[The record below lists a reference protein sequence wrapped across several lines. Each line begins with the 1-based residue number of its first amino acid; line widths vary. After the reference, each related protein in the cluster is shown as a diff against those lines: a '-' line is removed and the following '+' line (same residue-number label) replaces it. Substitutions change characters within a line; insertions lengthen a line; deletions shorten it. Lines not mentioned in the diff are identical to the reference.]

1 LGSILEKMRSGQDS
15 TFTQVVMALIIVA
28 FVSLYI
34 QPGGDRSSVVAEV
47 NGEKILDTTYSRR
60 YREVARMYEAQAR
73 RTLSDA
79 EQREIG
85 ELVKQDLIDGTVLL
99 QEARRLGVEVSDSEV
114 ARELLQLEFLRGP
127 DGLFDEVLYDKYLK
141 RAGTNRADFE
151 EELRDKLVRAKVQQ
165 LVYLGASLSEPAIRE
180 AYVDSQT
187 RVDLTVVRIRTAAF
201 EDDVQVTDEERAK
214 WLAENEAAVRE
225 AYDRD
230 FERLYNHPEQ
240 VRLRLIQLAILPDG
254 PPLADLVPRLNG
266 LRDQIASG
274 ADMAELA
281 KRWSE
286 DASAKKGGDL
296 GLRDVALLS
305 EEMVKG
311 TKDLKAGEL
320 SRVLT
325 GPSHALFYR
334 VEERVPARVD
344 PLETVRDSIAER
356 LIRAERVPALAAAFA
371 EDQLLAKWRETGA
384 VPQDLLDAQG
394 LVARPTGP
402 IPMQSS
408 GPMSP
413 PQAMLDAA
421 RTAEVDSVL
430 PEVYEEGGV
439 LFVAQLTARTEPD
452 LSDFEADKGQIREQ
466 MLVQRRNE
474 FFESWL
480 AVLKSRSTIQ

>member
-1 LGSILEKMRSGQDS
+1 MGLL
-15 TFTQVVMALIIVA
+15 IVA

-34 QPGGDRSSVVAEV
+34 RPAGDRSNVVAEV

-60 YREVARMYEAQAR
+60 YREVARMYEAQAK

-127 DGLFDEVLYDKYLK
+127 DGKFNIELYDKYLK
-141 RAGTNRADFE
+141 RASTNRADFE

-165 LVYLGASLSEPAIRE
+165 LVYMGASLSEPAIRE
-180 AYVDSQT
+180 AFVDSQT
-187 RVDLTVVRIRTAAF
+187 RVDLNVVRIRATSF
-201 EDDVQVTDEERAK
+201 EDDVQITDEERTK
-214 WLAENEAAVRE
+214 WLAENDAAVKE

-240 VRLRLIQLAILPDG
+240 VRLRVIQLQILPDG
-254 PPLADLVPRLNG
+254 PQLADLVPRLNA
-266 LRDQIASG
+266 LREQVAGGS
-274 ADMAELA
+274 DMGELA

-286 DASAKKGGDL
+286 DPSAKNGGDL

-305 EEMVKG
+305 EEMANAS
-311 TKDLKAGEL
+311 TDLKAGET

-325 GPSHALFYR
+325 GTSHAMFLR
-334 VEERVPARVD
+334 VEERVPAKVD
-344 PLETVRDSIAER
+344 PIESVRDAIAEQ

-371 EDQLLAKWRETGA
+371 EDQLLAKWREAGA
-384 VPQDLLDAQG
+384 LPQDLLDAQG
-394 LVARPTGP
+394 LTARSTGP
-402 IPMQSS
+402 VPTQST

-413 PQAMLDAA
+413 PQAMLEAA
-421 RTAEVDSVL
+421 RTAPVGSVL

-452 LSDFEADKGQIREQ
+452 LSNFEADKEEIREQ
-466 MLVQRRNE
+466 MLSQRRNE

-480 AVLKSRSTIQ
+480 ATLKSKATIL